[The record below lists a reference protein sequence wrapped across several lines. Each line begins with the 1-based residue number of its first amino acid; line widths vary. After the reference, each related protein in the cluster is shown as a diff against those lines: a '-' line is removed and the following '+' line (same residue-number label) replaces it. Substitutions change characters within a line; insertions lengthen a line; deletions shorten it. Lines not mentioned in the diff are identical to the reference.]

1 MLPVRDEV
9 EKVVLRD
16 KLMATDGWTD
26 GRAPRAV
33 RAAAA

>member
-16 KLMATDGWTD
+16 KLMVTGERTDGWTD
-26 GRAPRAV
+26 R
-33 RAAAA
+33 